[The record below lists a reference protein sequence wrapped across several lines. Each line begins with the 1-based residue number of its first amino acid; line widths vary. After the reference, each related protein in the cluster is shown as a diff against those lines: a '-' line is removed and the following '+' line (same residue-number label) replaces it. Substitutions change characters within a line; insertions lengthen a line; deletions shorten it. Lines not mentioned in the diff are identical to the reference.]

1 MSGHLS
7 VLFQRQVKKHEGN
20 FVEVV
25 HLHRV
30 GLDCSKPDIIADYF
44 QKITPDQVNPSAV
57 LVKASQG
64 QEHPGFEN
72 VLDGSLER
80 KVKIFRSPTWVGSQ
94 PENQAGR
101 LDLTE
106 K

>member
-1 MSGHLS
+1 M
-7 VLFQRQVKKHEGN
+7 
-20 FVEVV
+20 
-25 HLHRV
+25 
-30 GLDCSKPDIIADYF
+30 
-44 QKITPDQVNPSAV
+44 